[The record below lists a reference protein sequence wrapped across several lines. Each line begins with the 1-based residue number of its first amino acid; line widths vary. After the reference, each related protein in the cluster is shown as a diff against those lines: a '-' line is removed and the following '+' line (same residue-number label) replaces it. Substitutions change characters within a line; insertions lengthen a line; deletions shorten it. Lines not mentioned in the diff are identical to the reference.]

1 MRTEALLGIAAALG
15 LGACWASPP
24 EKQVDL
30 PAEATAVHR
39 LNASF
44 NAAIQRQDL
53 AGVTRL
59 YTPDAVLLWQ
69 SDPRQTGPEIRQAW
83 AQAFGLAGF
92 ALRIRSTRIIVAQ
105 AGDLALD
112 EGTLELQLPGPK
124 GVVTQPGKY
133 LVVWKK
139 LPEGWRILY
148 DVYNMDRPATPA
160 TATGK

>member
-1 MRTEALLGIAAALG
+1 MRADARLGIAAALS
-15 LGACWASPP
+15 LGACWASSP
-24 EKQVDL
+24 EKMVDL
-30 PAEATAVHR
+30 PAEATALHR

-59 YTPDAVLLWQ
+59 YTPDAALLWQ
-69 SDPRQTGPEIRQAW
+69 NDPRLTGPEIRQAW

-92 ALRIRSTRIIVAQ
+92 ALHIRSSRIIVAQ

-112 EGTLELQLPGPK
+112 EGTLELELPGPK
-124 GVVTQPGKY
+124 GVVKHPGKY

-148 DVYNMDRPATPA
+148 DVYNTDPPATKAAAA
-160 TATGK
+160 TK